1 MPFGNQSHWWLES
14 HFPPFAPAW
23 PEQPCPFF
31 FPPWIDYVVYLGFLS
46 SLLGNLWTPWTPS
59 SSFTFRLK
67 CFRSNVSAQMFPLML
82 CLNVILLYV
91 LLHSRPACMSH
102 TYNHGLT
109 LWLQNEAFLSSENIV
124 LAQRHERRYLV
135 LKHGGFSLWMKAEAW
150 AANQS
155 RVWWAFPCRDGPRT
169 CKMSSH

>member
-1 MPFGNQSHWWLES
+1 MSFIWVFCRHCWETFEPREPPAAVSLFGL
-14 HFPPFAPAW
+14 
-23 PEQPCPFF
+23 
-31 FPPWIDYVVYLGFLS
+31 
-46 SLLGNLWTPWTPS
+46 
-59 SSFTFRLK
+59 
-67 CFRSNVSAQMFPLML
+67 NVSAQMFPLML

-135 LKHGGFSLWMKAEAW
+135 LKHGAS
-150 AANQS
+150 
-155 RVWWAFPCRDGPRT
+155 PCG
-169 CKMSSH
+169 